1 MTNFSKWLV
10 GVAWLCAPLV
20 HAAEPTPTAQ
30 ELIAGV
36 IDLTRGTTSYAEFA
50 MVIHR
55 SDWERTS
62 KLSAW
67 TRGREDAL
75 IRFTAPP
82 KDAGNA
88 TLKQGDKMWT
98 FAPKLNRVIRLPY
111 SMMSQGW
118 AGSDFSYSDL
128 SRTDQLL
135 HQYDLQLVATE
146 QRDGHRVYTVDAIPH
161 DDAPV
166 VWGRESIVVRDDYVV
181 LGQTFFD
188 QSQKPLKRLE
198 TMEIKPLGGRTFAT
212 RIRMLPLE
220 DPGNFTEITY
230 EQARFDVE
238 IDPGMFTVYAL
249 QSGRSE

>member
-1 MTNFSKWLV
+1 
-10 GVAWLCAPLV
+10 
-20 HAAEPTPTAQ
+20 
-30 ELIAGV
+30 
-36 IDLTRGTTSYAEFA
+36 
-50 MVIHR
+50 
-55 SDWERTS
+55 
-62 KLSAW
+62 
-67 TRGREDAL
+67 
-75 IRFTAPP
+75 
-82 KDAGNA
+82 
-88 TLKQGDKMWT
+88 
-98 FAPKLNRVIRLPY
+98 VIRLPY

-146 QRDGHRVYTVDAIPH
+146 ERDGHRVYTVDAIPH

-166 VWGRESIVVRDDYVV
+166 VWGKESIVLRDDYVV

-198 TMEIKPLGGRTFAT
+198 TMEIKAMGGRTFAT

-220 DPGNFTEITY
+220 EPGNFTEITY

-238 IDPGMFTVYAL
+238 IDPSMFTVYAL
-249 QSGRSE
+249 QSGRSER